1 MSTSNVN
8 FKSTTGLK
16 IAGTIYAPENAKGKL
31 PAIVIA
37 HPITSVKEQSPV
49 NYAKPFA
56 KAGYLALIY
65 DATYQGESEG
75 EPRQLEDPSARV
87 QDIKDAVSY
96 LLTLDNVDPER
107 IGVLGICGSGGYAP
121 NAVAG
126 DLRVKAVATSAA
138 VNFGDMIR
146 NGYDHKLPREQ
157 FDAFLK
163 VSKDAREA
171 ETKGEKV
178 GLVPLIP
185 MSKEDAEK
193 CPPQSLLREAYDF
206 YRTPRCCNPR
216 APNSIYP
223 TSFDIASGY
232 DAWCNVDRISPRPL
246 LMVSGSKADTL
257 LQSQEAI
264 KLAKEPKELCV
275 LDGITHVDL
284 YDGEGA
290 KQASAKIIEFFNKY
304 L

>member
-1 MSTSNVN
+1 M
-8 FKSTTGLK
+8 
-16 IAGTIYAPENAKGKL
+16 
-31 PAIVIA
+31 
-37 HPITSVKEQSPV
+37 
-49 NYAKPFA
+49 
-56 KAGYLALIY
+56 LIY

-75 EPRQLEDPSARV
+75 QPRQLENPSARV
-87 QDIKDAVSY
+87 EDIKDAVSY

-121 NAVAG
+121 NAVAD

-138 VNFGDMIR
+138 VNFGDMVR

-157 FDAFLK
+157 FEGSLK
-163 VSKDAREA
+163 LSNDARTA
-171 ETKGEKV
+171 VAKGEKV
-178 GLVPLIP
+178 DLVPMIP
-185 MSKEDAEK
+185 MSKEDADKLPEY
-193 CPPQSLLREAYDF
+193 SLPREAYYF
-206 YRTPRCCNPR
+206 YRTPRANNPR
-216 APNSIYP
+216 APNRIYP

-232 DAWCNVDRISPRPL
+232 DAWSNIDRISPRPL
-246 LMVSGSKADTL
+246 LMVSGTKADTL

-275 LDGITHVDL
+275 LDGFSHVGL

-290 KQASAKIIEFFNKY
+290 KQASAKIIEFFNKH